1 MRVYGEPWRARWVT
15 GTVTV
20 CCFAVAALCG
30 STAWANITLTGNIN
44 GNPAKAKDPPVEC
57 PAHHTAYCQSILNP
71 TAVTLKTDTSDW
83 FRQVLEKACPASEK
97 WRIHYMGGNT
107 NMNGTFNV
115 NEYAAYNE
123 CPAWMG
129 AGIDVSFVPDPKGSL
144 ISDVLWISALKWNFR
159 CFDETKLDDKAFLV
173 ELGNLKPT
181 DTVMPGPFYPYQDE
195 DVNPVAYPDGLQTAY
210 APSVSDN
217 FKDYPNR
224 ECPPPGTLK
233 YARFET
239 HAAWWDDFYLKDG
252 TTIYDADGDGYH
264 DLYIHEGFLWG
275 VDLICVPVP
284 SAVVLCLIGLGL
296 VERAK
301 RRYAAAA

>member
-1 MRVYGEPWRARWVT
+1 
-15 GTVTV
+15 VTV

-44 GNPAKAKDPPVEC
+44 GNPAKAKDPAVEC
-57 PAHHTAYCQSILNP
+57 PKHHTPYCQSTLNP
-71 TAVTLKTDTSDW
+71 TAVTLKVDASEW
-83 FRQVLEKACPASEK
+83 FQNMVGLACPTSEG
-97 WRIHYMGGNT
+97 WHVNYMGGNS

-115 NEYAAYNE
+115 NKYAAYND
-123 CPAWMG
+123 CPGKMG
-129 AGIDVSFVPDPKGSL
+129 AEIDVSFVPDPKGSL

-173 ELGNLKPT
+173 ELGNLKRG
-181 DTVMPGPFYPYQDE
+181 DTVMPGPFYPFQDE
-195 DVNPVAYPDGLQTAY
+195 DEDANPDALHTSYEGGQSYDEFYDKPGRL
-210 APSVSDN
+210 
-217 FKDYPNR
+217 
-224 ECPPPGTLK
+224 CPTPGTLK

-239 HAAWWDDFYLKDG
+239 HAAWWDDYYLPNGKIFDVGNDG
-252 TTIYDADGDGYH
+252 H
-264 DLYIHEGFLWG
+264 NVYIHEGFLWG